1 MKKMTEAETQP
12 VEPVE
17 MQAVTTKP
25 KKSNLVIILI
35 AVAIVVSG
43 AFTGYFLS
51 GGKMAAKPVS
61 LEEAS
66 EKIAKGMVFGLDNPA
81 VYRDTAEGLLEVNDG
96 SLVAEGTHK
105 LVREGGESQT
115 VYLTSTALDLGK
127 LAGHRVKVW
136 GETFAAQKAGWLM
149 DVGKVE
155 ILE

>member
-1 MKKMTEAETQP
+1 MKEMAEAKTQP
-12 VEPVE
+12 VQPVE
-17 MQAVTTKP
+17 MQAVTAKP
-25 KKSNLVIILI
+25 KKSNLAIILI
-35 AVAIVVSG
+35 VVAIVVSG
-43 AFTGYFLS
+43 GVTGYLLS
-51 GGKMAAKPVS
+51 GGKMTEKPVS
-61 LEEAS
+61 LEETG

-81 VYRDTAEGLLEVNDG
+81 VYRDTAEGLLEVNDS
-96 SLVAEGTHK
+96 SLVEEGTHK

-115 VYLTSTALDLGK
+115 VYLTSTVLDLGK